1 MKSLALIIAPF
12 AAAVALGF
20 TLSAPAHA
28 DVVDPNY
35 EETCTLS
42 KQQKDGE
49 SCVECSAS
57 VSDSKA
63 CETAHSSDGYAQRC
77 KTRGASAWV
86 ELWCKSTPQG
96 QGGATTAQP
105 TNNTENKQDDGGCSV
120 AHGERS
126 GTAGLGALGLAL
138 GIALVGRRRRR

>member
-1 MKSLALIIAPF
+1 MKNLALIVAPF
-12 AAAVALGF
+12 AAALALGF
-20 TLSAPAHA
+20 TLSAPARA
-28 DVVDPNY
+28 DVVDPDY
-35 EETCTLS
+35 EETCTIS

-63 CETAHSSDGYAQRC
+63 CETAHSSDGYTERC

-86 ELWCKSTPQG
+86 ELWCKSTAQG
-96 QGGATTAQP
+96 QGGATTSQP
-105 TNNTENKQDDGGCSV
+105 AKDKENKQDDGGCSV

-126 GTAGLGALGLAL
+126 GAAGLGALALAL
-138 GIALVGRRRRR
+138 GMAFVGRRRRR